1 MLPVFIFKRTF
12 KSLCQNKD
20 RRTLIRHRKEGY
32 IMNAKDWMVWNL
44 NEVRRRSIKVWCS
57 IPEDKLN
64 WKPDENA
71 MTCLEMIRHVLDS
84 EYYYYLAL
92 QNGGSLSSYESPFEG
107 RDFVSVQEELDFA
120 EVYREEFMTY
130 VGRLPES
137 DLATVQID
145 RSESGYVR
153 SLGDMLLRIAYHEAV
168 HTGQLL
174 DYLRTADIER
184 VRVWD

>member
-1 MLPVFIFKRTF
+1 
-12 KSLCQNKD
+12 
-20 RRTLIRHRKEGY
+20 
-32 IMNAKDWMVWNL
+32 
-44 NEVRRRSIKVWCS
+44 
-57 IPEDKLN
+57 
-64 WKPDENA
+64 
-71 MTCLEMIRHVLDS
+71 
-84 EYYYYLAL
+84 
-92 QNGGSLSSYESPFEG
+92 
-107 RDFVSVQEELDFA
+107 
-120 EVYREEFMTY
+120 MTY

>member
-1 MLPVFIFKRTF
+1 
-12 KSLCQNKD
+12 
-20 RRTLIRHRKEGY
+20 
-32 IMNAKDWMVWNL
+32 MNTIDWTVWNL
-44 NEVRRRSIKVWCS
+44 NEVRRRSVKVWQS
-57 IPEDKLN
+57 IPADKLN

-71 MTCLEMIRHVLDS
+71 MTCFEMIRHVLDS

-92 QNGGSLSSYESPFEG
+92 QNRGSLSSYESPYEA
-107 RDFVSVQEELDFA
+107 RDFVSVQAELDFA
-120 EVYREEFMTY
+120 GVYREAFMTY
-130 VGRLPES
+130 VEQLPEP
-137 DLATVQID
+137 DLATVQIN

-174 DYLRTADIER
+174 DYLRTANIER

>member
-1 MLPVFIFKRTF
+1 
-12 KSLCQNKD
+12 
-20 RRTLIRHRKEGY
+20 
-32 IMNAKDWMVWNL
+32 MNAKDWTVWNL
-44 NEVRRRSIKVWCS
+44 NEVRRRSIKVWQS

-71 MTCLEMIRHVLDS
+71 MTCFEMIRHVLDS